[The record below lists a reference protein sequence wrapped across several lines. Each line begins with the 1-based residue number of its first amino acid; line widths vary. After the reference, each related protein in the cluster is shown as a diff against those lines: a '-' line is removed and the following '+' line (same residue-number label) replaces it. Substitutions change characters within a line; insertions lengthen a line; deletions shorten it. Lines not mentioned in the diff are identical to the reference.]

1 MRFGI
6 DREHRSIKWMLTGLV
21 LLQLTC
27 LVLLVILVLQ
37 SPQKPRIGMMLSLI
51 TVDIALTSSIWF
63 GMRFFIF
70 APMKRLESAIDRMKN
85 GQLTDIG
92 LKKQS
97 MGEMSRI
104 EEGLLD
110 AADALHQRFA
120 PSTELEKKRKVLLAS
135 ISHDLR
141 TPLTAI
147 TGYVESMQ
155 DGVGNVEKSLEVIRN
170 KAEQMNHL
178 IDDLDVFAKHDL
190 DKLVVVKQVIRTDHL
205 MESYASSLRDSRI
218 KLIRPVVATYIDVD
232 PYRFNQVL
240 ENVVGNAKK
249 HAKKRIEISS
259 SIDGEF
265 FTICVADDGP
275 GIPVEYRDKVFD
287 AFFMVNRTG
296 GTGLGLSIAQSLVS
310 EHGGDIRIGNSVHG
324 SGATFFVRYPICAPP
339 PIPAELP
346 KRWKRSERKYQ
357 TRNKNQ
363 ANHRNPI
370 AK

>member
-6 DREHRSIKWMLTGLV
+6 DRAHRSIKWMLTGLV

-27 LVLLVILVLQ
+27 LALLVILVLQ

-51 TVDIALTSSIWF
+51 TVDVALTSSIWF

-92 LKKQS
+92 LMKKS
-97 MGEMSRI
+97 IGEMSRI

-110 AADALHQRFA
+110 AADALHRRFA
-120 PSTELEKKRKVLLAS
+120 PNTELEKKRKVLLAS

-147 TGYVESMQ
+147 TGYVESLQ
-155 DGVGNVEKSLEVIRN
+155 DGIGSVEKGLEVIRN

-190 DKLVVVKQVIRTDHL
+190 DKLVVVKQVMRTDQL
-205 MESYASSLRDSRI
+205 MESYASSLRDPRI
-218 KLIRPVVATYIDVD
+218 KLLRPVVATYIDVD

-240 ENVVGNAKK
+240 ENVVGNARK
-249 HAKKRIEISS
+249 HAKECIEISS
-259 SIDGEF
+259 SIDGEY

-275 GIPVEYRDKVFD
+275 GIPAEYRDKVFD

-296 GTGLGLSIAQSLVS
+296 GTGLGLSIAQSLVK
-310 EHGGDIRIGNSVHG
+310 EHGGDIQIGDSLHQN
-324 SGATFFVRYPICAPP
+324 GATFFITYPICAPP
-339 PIPAELP
+339 PMPAELP
-346 KRWKRSERKYQ
+346 NRWKRGERRRLK
-357 TRNKNQ
+357 RKSNE
-363 ANHRNPI
+363 
-370 AK
+370 

>member
-6 DREHRSIKWMLTGLV
+6 DRAHRSIKWMLTGLV
-21 LLQLTC
+21 ILQLTC
-27 LVLLVILVLQ
+27 LALLVILVLN
-37 SPQKPRIGMMLSLI
+37 SPQKPRVGMMLSLI

-63 GMRFFIF
+63 GMRSFIF
-70 APMKRLESAIDRMKN
+70 KPMKRLEGAIDKMKN
-85 GQLTDIG
+85 GQLTEIG
-92 LKKQS
+92 LVKQS

-110 AADALHQRFA
+110 AADALHRRFA
-120 PSTELEKKRKVLLAS
+120 PNTELEKKRKVLLAS

-155 DGVGNVEKSLEVIRN
+155 DGIGSVAKGLEVISN

-190 DKLVVVKQVIRTDHL
+190 DKLVVVKQVIRTDQL
-205 MESYASSLRDSRI
+205 MESYASGLRDPRI
-218 KLIRPVVATYIDVD
+218 RLLRPVVATYIEAD

-249 HAKKRIEISS
+249 HAKGRIEISS

-275 GIPVEYRDKVFD
+275 GIPAEYRDKVFD
-287 AFFMVNRTG
+287 AFFMVNRSG
-296 GTGLGLSIAQSLVS
+296 GTGLGLSIAQSLVK
-310 EHGGDIRIGNSVHG
+310 EHGGDIRIGEPMHG
-324 SGATFFVRYPICAPP
+324 NGATFFITYPICPPP
-339 PIPAELP
+339 PIDSKSP
-346 KRWKRSERKYQ
+346 KRWKRSIRRKTSNEDADTSNRN
-357 TRNKNQ
+357 TR
-363 ANHRNPI
+363 
-370 AK
+370 